1 MRIVKLGNSAA
12 IDRGKHLPGRR
23 VTTVVIQ
30 DEASLPQRMRTIT
43 HADGIWP
50 HHSWEPAAWVECDQ
64 DNELQTALAEHFDC
78 PIGRP
83 DDWPTE

>member
-1 MRIVKLGNSAA
+1 MRIVKLGNTAA
-12 IDRGKHLPGRR
+12 LDQGIRLPGKR

-30 DEASLPQRMRTIT
+30 DEDTLQQRMRTIT

-50 HHSWEPAAWVECDQ
+50 HHSRQPAAWVECDQ
-64 DNELQTALAEHFDC
+64 DEELVAALAQHFGC

-83 DDWPTE
+83 LDWPSE